1 MSPEEMEELFKQT
14 DTKHTESGPFFTT
27 RLVGYRRGREK

>member
-1 MSPEEMEELFKQT
+1 MFPDELEELFKQT

-27 RLVGYRRGREK
+27 RLVGYHRGREK